1 MSLGTELRKA
11 REKAGLSQEEAA
23 HKAGIDRSYLSQL
36 ENDHKSPTVDTLLR
50 VCKAVGVRASVLLAR
65 VERSDEGGDEG

>member
-23 HKAGIDRSYLSQL
+23 FAAAIDRAYLSQL

-50 VCKAVGVRASVLLAR
+50 VCEAVGVRASAILAR
-65 VERSDEGGDEG
+65 VERSRKGNG